1 MPTKKMAQQT
11 GNSCA
16 AHCTVIAVAELLND
30 STNMTPNY
38 AEKIVWPAIQFVP
51 GENSGATDPLAKEQA
66 SDPRK
71 VVDFV
76 NGTFQGKGIQAKL
89 LCDDRVEAAALNDV
103 PNNLQSSLDGLYKLI
118 KGSSTALSI
127 DIQQKHFY
135 SCTFLAFD
143 GPSPGAADY
152 SDLHNILVTNDGS
165 SIWYYNP
172 NETAPDWVNSDSS
185 PDWMTLKNQNAGE
198 MSYVFTGLCVDI
210 SKS

>member
-1 MPTKKMAQQT
+1 MPTKKMPQQT

-38 AEKIVWPAIQFVP
+38 AEKIVWPAIQFLP
-51 GENSGATDPLAKEQA
+51 GENGGATDPLAKEQD

-76 NGTFQGKGIQAKL
+76 NGTFRGEGLKAKL

-103 PNNLQSSLDGLYKLI
+103 PTNLQGSLDGVYKLI
-118 KGSSTALSI
+118 KGSNTASTI
-127 DIQQKHFY
+127 DIQPTHYYNCSFLMFY
-135 SCTFLAFD
+135 S
-143 GPSPGAADY
+143 SYPGTADY
-152 SDLHNILVTNDGS
+152 SGLHNILVTNDGS

-172 NETAPDWVNSDSS
+172 NETAPDWINSGSS
-185 PDWMTLKNQNAGE
+185 PDWMTLKNQNAGKN
-198 MSYVFTGLCVDI
+198 SYVFTGLCVDI